1 MATTKV
7 TATKPAAKA
16 VAKETEVKTAVKEAA
31 KKPVVKAAEKPATKK
46 VAAKPAAKT
55 TTKAAA
61 TKKAAAKAEVTVEF
75 SGKSYTTD
83 QLVKIAQDV
92 WVYDLGH
99 KAADMKTVDLYV
111 KPEENVAYYV
121 VNGEITGS
129 FAL

>member
-46 VAAKPAAKT
+46 VAAKPAAK
-55 TTKAAA
+55 
-61 TKKAAAKAEVTVEF
+61 AEVTVEF
-75 SGKSYTTD
+75 SGKAYTTD